1 MVRKEDLLR
10 RFACR
15 QQERDGKELLVEV
28 TACAELAPDFRRTL
42 TDGFDVGGG
51 FQPACPAAA
60 GVTVVCRDV
69 FDNFGTVFCAVGFAG
84 GVDGDNAV
92 FRAGADVVV
101 ENRLFACRDGDGKPA
116 GFRGDAAVLRAS
128 GLAFAVGQHVDHV
141 FKHVFVLYFLQFIE
155 HERKVA
161 EERRR
166 FFHADGG

>member
-1 MVRKEDLLR
+1 MPLACNQPADVSIPAAEGFFCRGFCLRAFKALGVLDNPLLDVLDALFVAVGLFAGGQEREDVRFGQGGLRMVRKEDFLR

-84 GVDGDNAV
+84 GIDGDNAV

-101 ENRLFACRDGDGKPA
+101 
-116 GFRGDAAVLRAS
+116 
-128 GLAFAVGQHVDHV
+128 
-141 FKHVFVLYFLQFIE
+141 
-155 HERKVA
+155 
-161 EERRR
+161 
-166 FFHADGG
+166 